1 MARTLPW
8 TIDHARPAKKQRTAP
23 AQRPKVE
30 NKSSP
35 APREGTPD
43 QRDTAPHGRHSILTP
58 KKNSG
63 SRSPSSSPSKAPPTT
78 ELMHEGYDSDDIYI
92 MVEDEFQDIAKAYTA
107 HLHLAEYKRLMKQ
120 AREAPPKALPA
131 PTSPM
136 SKEATRRLQSAALQ
150 KKQKDTLQR
159 VMRRADSEEEEEQK
173 VVDPWSGTSLAP
185 LMASGNQQKTSL
197 LGLEKMSS
205 NTKAGMGFNNS
216 PGGGKRE
223 RDYEEEAMPEA
234 VTASSNSFVQ
244 RSKVSDGVRS
254 ETARSKASSV
264 SLSRLNKP
272 PRLPPGSSVSNRDEQ
287 SGGMVSSQSAN
298 DRDSP
303 EIIDDDQP
311 STQKPRLVS
320 RPNGDRFLK
329 RRLEKEQQKR
339 ARLEEIP
346 MFIT

>member
-30 NKSSP
+30 NRSSP
-35 APREGTPD
+35 APRGQTPD
-43 QRDTAPHGRHSILTP
+43 ERGTAPQHHQSITTP
-58 KKNSG
+58 KKRSG

-78 ELMHEGYDSDDIYI
+78 ELMREGYDGDDIYI
-92 MVEDEFQDIAKAYTA
+92 MVEDEFQDIAKSYTA

-136 SKEATRRLQSAALQ
+136 SKEATRRLQSAALH

-159 VMRRADSEEEEEQK
+159 VTRRADSEEEEEEK

-205 NTKAGMGFNNS
+205 NTKAGMGLSKS
-216 PGGGKRE
+216 PNGSKRG
-223 RDYEEEAMPEA
+223 RDHEEEAMAEV
-234 VTASSNSFVQ
+234 VTTSSSSLIQ
-244 RSKVSDGVRS
+244 RSKDPAGSRN
-254 ETARSKASSV
+254 ETARGNAFSV
-264 SLSRLNKP
+264 SLSPASKP
-272 PRLPPGSSVSNRDEQ
+272 PRMRGSSANIVHERI
-287 SGGMVSSQSAN
+287 GRTVSSRSPT

-303 EIIDDDQP
+303 EVMIDDQP
-311 STQKPRLVS
+311 STQKPRPAP
-320 RPNGDRFLK
+320 RPLGDRFLK
-329 RRLEKEQQKR
+329 RKLEKEQEKK